1 VVGAHL
7 GVRGRLGLGVWLL
20 ASIAGLGASA
30 REEPPPVDDPCVN
43 DHGGL
48 LGPRDLA
55 AVRAVCDKARKQRIA
70 ITVVTVT
77 SLAQHK
83 SRLQGM
89 ERFVDDLFDEMD
101 VEYEDQPNAILLFVA
116 RKEREIRVR
125 VGDGYPDKAHRTVA
139 GIIRGT
145 VGPLLGRSPSSAVR
159 KGVDR
164 LWDEVGRPRVR
175 ALEKEQR
182 AREQKR
188 GHVNFEDEE
197 E

>member
-1 VVGAHL
+1 VLDLRRAIG
-7 GVRGRLGLGVWLL
+7 GGLGLVALL
-20 ASIAGLGASA
+20 ACLSVAA
-30 REEPPPVDDPCVN
+30 REEPPAMDDPCVN

-48 LGPRDLA
+48 LGPKDLA
-55 AVRAVCDKARKQRIA
+55 AVRAVCDKARKQKVA
-70 ITVVTVT
+70 ITVVTVE
-77 SLAQHK
+77 SLALHK

-125 VGDGYPDKAHRTVA
+125 VGDGYSDRAHKAVA

-145 VGPLLGRSPSSAVR
+145 VGPLLGRSPSAAVR

-164 LWDEVGRPRVR
+164 LWDEVGRARVR
-175 ALEKEQR
+175 ELDKERR

-188 GHVNFEDEE
+188 GIVNFEDEE